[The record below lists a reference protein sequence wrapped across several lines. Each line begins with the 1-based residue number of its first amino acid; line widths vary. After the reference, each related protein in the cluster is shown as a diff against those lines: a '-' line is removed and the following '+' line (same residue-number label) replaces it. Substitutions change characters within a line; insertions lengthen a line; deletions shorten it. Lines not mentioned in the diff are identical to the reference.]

1 MTFASSS
8 PLSPAIQS
16 GRHAEDSESRAIP
29 GRYALWPDRRPQ
41 SAWAILFYNRNF
53 PPRAVLL
60 SPRSHQF
67 APTGCDVSLS
77 PCEIDSIMLI
87 FARLVVISLLA
98 LVGLAVS
105 TAAQSSAAQKVMS
118 SFLEELLHE
127 FRVDEITSDDGEE
140 RVIARGS
147 MVQPNGLVQMGVLVD
162 CDASIGSMIIRNQA
176 TATQDLY
183 PVDRAFCEALAE
195 GLRERDHSPGR

>member
-1 MTFASSS
+1 
-8 PLSPAIQS
+8 
-16 GRHAEDSESRAIP
+16 
-29 GRYALWPDRRPQ
+29 
-41 SAWAILFYNRNF
+41 
-53 PPRAVLL
+53 
-60 SPRSHQF
+60 
-67 APTGCDVSLS
+67 
-77 PCEIDSIMLI
+77 MLI

-127 FRVDEITSDDGEE
+127 FRVDEITSDVGEE

-147 MVQPNGLVQMGVLVD
+147 MVQPDGLVQMGVLVD